1 MKICILS
8 LSYCINCI
16 ISDCV
21 DKEKIKLKELIAIA
35 PREPVLHDYEDSPVG
50 NGQVRVKVEFG
61 APKRGSE
68 LTGYRAVRG
77 SSFPMGL
84 GNMCVGHIIEIGDGV
99 EGFSLGDRVASHG
112 HLRETHTW
120 RVDRLLRLEE
130 RMTWKEAVCYDP
142 TLFALGGI
150 RDGQVRLGDAVAVFG
165 LGAIGQITVQM
176 AMMTGASFVA
186 AVDPIEKRRQAV
198 IRAGVDM
205 VLDPTSVDVA
215 AELKAATNGQ
225 GVDVAIETSAAY
237 EALDQAIRGLAWGG
251 NVAVVG
257 WMKEC
262 KGGLDLGAVAHF
274 NIPNLIFARSCS
286 DPNRDHPRWDWDRIQ
301 KICWQWLSEGRFQC
315 EDIVSPVV
323 PFLEAPKAYEEMDL
337 HPEKSI
343 KLGVAFE

>member
-1 MKICILS
+1 
-8 LSYCINCI
+8 
-16 ISDCV
+16 
-21 DKEKIKLKELIAIA
+21 
-35 PREPVLHDYEDSPVG
+35 
-50 NGQVRVKVEFG
+50 
-61 APKRGSE
+61 
-68 LTGYRAVRG
+68 
-77 SSFPMGL
+77 
-84 GNMCVGHIIEIGDGV
+84 
-99 EGFSLGDRVASHG
+99 
-112 HLRETHTW
+112 
-120 RVDRLLRLEE
+120 
-130 RMTWKEAVCYDP
+130 MTWKEAVCYDP

-176 AMMTGASFVA
+176 AIMAGASFVA
-186 AVDPIEKRRQAV
+186 AVDPIEKRRQAA
-198 IRAGVDM
+198 ISAGGDM
-205 VLDPTSVDVA
+205 ALDPTSVDVA
-215 AELKAATNGQ
+215 KELKAATNGQ
-225 GVDVAIETSAAY
+225 GIDVAIETSAAY

-286 DPNRDHPRWDWDRIQ
+286 DPNRDHPRWDWARIQ

-323 PFLEAPKAYEEMDL
+323 PFLESPKAYEEMDF

-343 KLGVAFE
+343 KLGVSFG